1 MFMTGYEELAN
12 AIILQAVKDYRADL
26 QILKQFPHNERALK
40 DKEDIDDFFY
50 SSYFA
55 KLTRVE
61 PEVII
66 HRLEAEV

>member
-1 MFMTGYEELAN
+1 MTAYEELAN

-26 QILKQFPHNERALK
+26 RILKRFPHNERALK
-40 DKEDIDDFFY
+40 DKEEIDDFFY